1 MILEQPT
8 PAGSDTS
15 SPNETE
21 PILVVDQLTKS
32 FGDLIANDHVSFSVK
47 KGHVHCLL
55 GENGAGKSTLAKCIY
70 GASKPDS
77 GRIFYK
83 GQEVSFSSPRDAIR
97 MGIGMVHQ
105 HFVLA
110 DPMNA
115 VENIIVGEESTGA
128 LLHLQDEKKKI
139 QALCDQYGI
148 SLDLDTP
155 VAQLS
160 VGQQQWIEIL
170 KALYVGVDLLLLDEP
185 TAVLTPQEV
194 QSLFA
199 IIGKMAK
206 EGISVILITHK
217 LHEVMDISDEVTILR
232 KGKTIA
238 TVPTK
243 GNTKASLARMLVGRD
258 FDFTVHKEKID
269 IGPPVLEIQGLTVRR
284 DNGTLGLQDVS
295 LTVHQGEVLG
305 LAGVSGNG
313 QAELFETLVGVR
325 KAEGGSIRLA
335 GTEILKDAIHNPE
348 TIANLGLAS
357 VPQDRLRQ
365 GLIEDFTVQENLIL
379 GLHDNTPYSRGVTM
393 DWKAIANFANQAIQ
407 QFEIKTSG
415 PKQPVRQLSGGNL
428 QKVILAREISR
439 PIKVMV
445 ASSPSRGLDIGAT
458 YYVYGRFLELLR
470 TGAGILMIS
479 EDLDEIFNISDR
491 IAVIY
496 NGRIMGVFNVHEV
509 DKETIGLYMAGL
521 EEHEHS

>member
-1 MILEQPT
+1 MTDNGMVFSSGDAP
-8 PAGSDTS
+8 PSD
-15 SPNETE
+15 EAQL
-21 PILVVDQLTKS
+21 ILVVEHLTKT
-32 FGDLIANDHVSFSVK
+32 FGSLVANDQVSFSVK
-47 KGHVHCLL
+47 QGHVHCLL

-70 GASKPDS
+70 GASKPDA
-77 GRIFYK
+77 GRIYFK
-83 GQEVSFSSPRDAIR
+83 GQEVAFSSPRDAIR

-115 VENIIVGEESTGA
+115 VENIIVGEESTGR
-128 LLHLQDEKKKI
+128 LLNLKAEKKKI
-139 QALCDQYGI
+139 QALCEQYGI

-155 VAQLS
+155 VVQLS
-160 VGQQQWIEIL
+160 VGQQQWVEIL

-194 QSLFA
+194 ESLFA
-199 IIGKMAK
+199 IIEKMIK
-206 EGISVILITHK
+206 DGISVILITHK
-217 LHEVMDISDEVTILR
+217 LHEVMNISDEVTILR
-232 KGKTIA
+232 KGKVID
-238 TVPTK
+238 TVPTQ
-243 GNTKASLARMLVGRD
+243 GNTKASLARLLVGRD
-258 FDFTVHKEKID
+258 FDFTVHKEKVD
-269 IGPPVLEIQGLTVRR
+269 IGSPVLEVEDLTARR
-284 DNGTLGLQDVS
+284 DNGSLALQNVS

-313 QAELFETLVGVR
+313 QAELFEILVGVR
-325 KAEGGSIRLA
+325 KAEKGNIALA
-335 GTEILKDAIHNPE
+335 GVEILKEATHNPE
-348 TIANLGLAS
+348 TIANLGMAS

-379 GLHDNTPYSRGVTM
+379 GLHHENSYSKGVSM
-393 DWKAIANFANQAIQ
+393 NWKAIKAFAGRAIQ
-407 QFEIKTSG
+407 QFEIKTAG
-415 PKQPVRQLSGGNL
+415 PQQMVGQLSGGNL
-428 QKVILAREISR
+428 QKVILAREVSR

-458 YYVYGRFLELLR
+458 YYVYSRFLELLQ

-496 NGRIMGVFNVHEV
+496 NGRIMGVFNASEV
-509 DKETIGLYMAGL
+509 DRETIGLYMAGL

>member
-1 MILEQPT
+1 MTDNGMVFPSGDA
-8 PAGSDTS
+8 PPSD
-15 SPNETE
+15 EAQL
-21 PILVVDQLTKS
+21 ILVVEHLTKT
-32 FGDLIANDHVSFSVK
+32 FGSLVANDQVSFSVK
-47 KGHVHCLL
+47 QGHVHCLL

-70 GASKPDS
+70 GASRPDA
-77 GRIFYK
+77 GRIYFK

-128 LLHLQDEKKKI
+128 LLDLQAEKKKI
-139 QALCDQYGI
+139 QALCEQYGI
-148 SLDLDTP
+148 VLDLDTP
-155 VAQLS
+155 MAQLS
-160 VGQQQWIEIL
+160 VGQQQWVEIL

-199 IIGKMAK
+199 IIDKMVK
-206 EGISVILITHK
+206 GGISVILITHK
-217 LHEVMDISDEVTILR
+217 LHEVMNISNEVTILR
-232 KGKTIA
+232 KGKVIDTM
-238 TVPTK
+238 PTQ
-243 GNTKASLARMLVGRD
+243 GNTKASLARLLVGRD
-258 FDFTVHKEKID
+258 FDFTVHKEKVD
-269 IGPPVLEIQGLTVRR
+269 FGPPALEIEDLTVMR
-284 DNGTLGLQDVS
+284 DNGSIALQEIS
-295 LTVHQGEVLG
+295 LNVCQGEILG

-325 KAEGGSIRLA
+325 KAKKGSIRLA
-335 GTEILKDAIHNPE
+335 GTEILKESVHNPE
-348 TIANLGLAS
+348 TIASLGLAS

-365 GLIEDFTVQENLIL
+365 GLIEEFTVQENLVL
-379 GLHDNTPYSRGVTM
+379 GLHDSPTYSNGASM
-393 DWKAIANFANQAIQ
+393 NWKAIRSFANQAIQ
-407 QFEIKTSG
+407 QFEIKTTG
-415 PKQPVRQLSGGNL
+415 PLQPVGELSGGNL
-428 QKVILAREISR
+428 QKVILAREVSR

-458 YYVYGRFLELLR
+458 YYVYSRFLELLR
-470 TGAGILMIS
+470 TGVGILMIS
-479 EDLDEIFNISDR
+479 EDLDEIFNVSDR

-496 NGRIMGVFNVHEV
+496 NGRIMGVFDVDEV
-509 DKETIGLYMAGL
+509 DRETIGLYMAGL

>member
-1 MILEQPT
+1 MTDNAMVYPGGGAPPRDEAQSILAVEH
-8 PAGSDTS
+8 
-15 SPNETE
+15 
-21 PILVVDQLTKS
+21 LTKS
-32 FGDLIANDHVSFSVK
+32 FGTLVANNQVTFSVK

-77 GRIFYK
+77 GRIYFK
-83 GQEVSFSSPRDAIR
+83 GQEVVFSSPRDAIR

-115 VENIIVGEESTGA
+115 VENIIVGEESTGH
-128 LLHLQDEKKKI
+128 LLNLRAEKKKI
-139 QALCDQYGI
+139 RTLCEQYGI

-160 VGQQQWIEIL
+160 VGEQQWVEIL

-199 IIGKMAK
+199 IIKKMVND
-206 EGISVILITHK
+206 GISVILITHK
-217 LHEVMDISDEVTILR
+217 LNEVMSISNEVTILR
-232 KGKTIA
+232 KGKVIDTL
-238 TVPTK
+238 PTQ
-243 GNTKASLARMLVGRD
+243 GNTKASFARLLVGRD
-258 FDFTVHKEKID
+258 FDFTVHKEKVD
-269 IGPPVLEIQGLTVRR
+269 LGPPVLEMEGLTVRR
-284 DNGTLGLQDVS
+284 DNGSIALQDVT
-295 LTVHQGEVLG
+295 LTVHQGEILG

-325 KAEGGSIRLA
+325 KAEKGSLRLA
-335 GTEILKDAIHNPE
+335 GVETLTESVHNPE
-348 TIANLGLAS
+348 TIASLGMAS

-365 GLIEDFTVQENLIL
+365 GLIGDFTVQENLVL
-379 GLHDNTPYSRGVTM
+379 GLHDNVSYSRGPSM
-393 DWKAIANFANQAIQ
+393 NWQAIKAFASQAIQ
-407 QFEIKTSG
+407 QFEIKTTG
-415 PKQPVRQLSGGNL
+415 PLQPVWQLSGGNL
-428 QKVILAREISR
+428 QKVILAREVSR

-458 YYVYGRFLELLR
+458 YYVYSRFLELLR
-470 TGAGILMIS
+470 SGAGILMIS
-479 EDLDEIFNISDR
+479 EDLDEIFNVSDR

-496 NGRIMGVFNVHEV
+496 NGRIMGVFNVNEV
-509 DKETIGLYMAGL
+509 DRETIGLYMAGL